1 MFEGIGRINTYLK
14 QQDLKLQANYKIK
27 NGKSLKDLTRELD
40 KAKNDFISQYKAGS
54 TNKNSSSSAA
64 KMRVALIRQKLRRG
78 KELSADD
85 LRILKENDADL
96 YAKAKKA
103 QKARDEL
110 KLALKQAKTKEEVN
124 RAVMQAQI
132 KVAAEAQLEAKNGGG
147 ITIGNSGGGSESMA
161 SGEASAA
168 ASFSSDINGDI
179 GESNVENEKPAAA
192 NELNNQDMN
201 AATNEI
207 ADNGTNDDNSN
218 ADKIDADKD
227 SKDKK
232 LAALKEYANSNSD
245 KDLAMPM
252 EKFLF
257 ILAAL
262 QDEWHSFTH
271 TKTYNEMP
279 NNYIDE
285 EKDKNSSLKQPYRPK
300 SIKPIDLL
308 AGYKPTPYNNGIG
321 CLLEII
327 SK

>member
-40 KAKNDFISQYKAGS
+40 KAKDDFVSRYQAGS
-54 TNKNSSSSAA
+54 TKKNSSSNAA

-85 LRILKENDADL
+85 LRILKENNTDL

-110 KLALKQAKTKEEVN
+110 KLALKQAKTKEEAN

-147 ITIGNSGGGSESMA
+147 IAVGGGGSSDSA
-161 SGEASAA
+161 ADSGEASAA
-168 ASFSSDINGDI
+168 ASFSSDVSSDI
-179 GESNVENEKPAAA
+179 GESDAATEKANVAAA
-192 NELNNQDMN
+192 ENNPSIN
-201 AATNEI
+201 TNENSNDI
-207 ADNGTNDDNSN
+207 ADDDNNN
-218 ADKIDADKD
+218 ADENDSDKD

-232 LAALKEYANSNSD
+232 LAALKDYAASNSD

-257 ILAAL
+257 ILAAI
-262 QDEWHSFTH
+262 QDEWHTFTH
-271 TKTYNEMP
+271 SKTYNEMP
-279 NNYIDE
+279 DNYIDDK
-285 EKDKNSSLKQPYRPK
+285 KDKTSVLKQPYKPK
-300 SIKPIDLL
+300 SIQPIDLI

-321 CLLEII
+321 CLLEIV